1 MKLMLVRDS
10 FSSDSTAGVLF
21 VDSRPFCNTLEPT
34 VSIGKKVTYGKGC
47 CVPPGIYSIDFH
59 YSPKF
64 GKYMLTLCGVRGR
77 SGILIHSGNTSND
90 TSGCILVGQRENIC
104 VLSNSLSTLDKLF
117 NCCLEAISREP
128 ITIIIKNK

>member
-10 FSSDSTAGVLF
+10 FSPSSTDGVLF
-21 VDSRPFCNTLEPT
+21 VDSRPFCNTLEPAQ
-34 VSIGKKVTYGKGC
+34 GKKFKYGKGC
-47 CVPPGIYSIDFH
+47 CIAPGIYSIDLH

-77 SGILIHSGNTSND
+77 SGILIHSGNTPKD
-90 TSGCILVGQRENIC
+90 TVGCILVGKREEC
-104 VLSNSLSTLDKLF
+104 GRLSYSRSNLDKLF
-117 NCCLEAISREP
+117 DCCLEAISKEP

>member
-1 MKLMLVRDS
+1 MLVRDS
-10 FSSDSTAGVLF
+10 FSPNSTDGVLF
-21 VDSRPFCNTLEPT
+21 VDSRPFCNTLEPAQ
-34 VSIGKKVTYGKGC
+34 GKKVKYGKGC
-47 CVPPGIYSIDFH
+47 CIAPGIYSIDFH

-90 TSGCILVGQRENIC
+90 TSGCILVGQRENIS
-104 VLSNSLSTLDKLF
+104 VLSNSRSTLDKLF

>member
-10 FSSDSTAGVLF
+10 FSSNSTDGVLF
-21 VDSRPFCNTLEPT
+21 VDSRPFCNTLEPAQ
-34 VSIGKKVTYGKGC
+34 GKKVKYGKGC
-47 CVPPGIYSIDFH
+47 CIAPGIYSIDLH

-77 SGILIHSGNTSND
+77 SGILIHSGNTPRD
-90 TSGCILVGQRENIC
+90 TVGCILVGKREEC
-104 VLSNSLSTLDKLF
+104 GRLSYSGSNLDKLF
-117 NCCLEAISREP
+117 DCCLEAISKEP